1 MKVFKRLFEH
11 VYYANMKRYIF
22 GTGTMSKPSA
32 SQPLAGI
39 KVIELSNM
47 ITCSLAAMTMASQ
60 GAQVI
65 KVEPPQMGD
74 KMRPLGTQKNGVSG
88 FFHNCNRGKRSLA
101 IDLKS
106 SAGVK
111 AIKELVIRSD
121 VLLHNYRPGVMDKL
135 GLGSEVLRELNPK
148 LIYVAVSGFGTKGP
162 MADLPAFD
170 HVIQGLAGFT
180 DLQSPEENSFDFI
193 RTFICDKVT
202 AYTVGQAATAAL
214 LARATTNEGQHID
227 ISMLHACLAFMWP
240 DGMMHKTL
248 KDKDRFKMSPGSDYF
263 ETINYKD
270 GGVAVAPL
278 TDDHWKALLPM
289 LGYPELLGTPLY
301 ASIASRMT
309 NMDQVTKVLRTPR
322 NDIGVKK
329 AIEVLSAADVP
340 CAPCTKRKDL
350 EGVEQIQA
358 IGALETYV
366 TKTMGELTVTTPP
379 ILFEGKST
387 SQAEP
392 SPLLG
397 EHSEEILEELGWES
411 PLIDSL
417 VESGDLLI
425 TKL

>member
-1 MKVFKRLFEH
+1 
-11 VYYANMKRYIF
+11 MKRYIF
-22 GTGTMSKPSA
+22 GNSTMSKPSA
-32 SQPLAGI
+32 SQPLEGI

-214 LARATTNEGQHID
+214 LARATINEGQHID

-329 AIEVLSAADVP
+329 AIEVLSAADIP

-397 EHSEEILEELGWES
+397 EHSEEILEELGWER
-411 PLIDSL
+411 PLINSL

>member
-1 MKVFKRLFEH
+1 
-11 VYYANMKRYIF
+11 
-22 GTGTMSKPSA
+22 MSKPSA
-32 SQPLAGI
+32 SQPLAGV

-329 AIEVLSAADVP
+329 AIEVLSAADIP

-397 EHSEEILEELGWES
+397 EHSEEILEELRWER
-411 PLIDSL
+411 PLINSL

>member
-1 MKVFKRLFEH
+1 
-11 VYYANMKRYIF
+11 MKRYIF

-32 SQPLAGI
+32 SQPLAGV

-214 LARATTNEGQHID
+214 LARASTNEGQHID

-397 EHSEEILEELGWES
+397 EHSEEILEELGWER
-411 PLIDSL
+411 PLINSL

>member
-1 MKVFKRLFEH
+1 
-11 VYYANMKRYIF
+11 MKRYIF
-22 GTGTMSKPSA
+22 GTDTMSKPSA
-32 SQPLAGI
+32 SQPLAGV

-111 AIKELVIRSD
+111 AIKELVIQSD

-397 EHSEEILEELGWES
+397 EHSEEILEELGWER

>member
-1 MKVFKRLFEH
+1 
-11 VYYANMKRYIF
+11 
-22 GTGTMSKPSA
+22 MSKPSA
-32 SQPLAGI
+32 SQPLAGV

-111 AIKELVIRSD
+111 AVKELVIQSD

-214 LARATTNEGQHID
+214 LARASTNEGQHID

-329 AIEVLSAADVP
+329 AIEVLSAADIP

-397 EHSEEILEELGWES
+397 EHSEEILQELGWES

>member
-1 MKVFKRLFEH
+1 LEH
-11 VYYANMKRYIF
+11 MD
-22 GTGTMSKPSA
+22 TPSS

-47 ITCSLAAMTMASQ
+47 ITCSLAAMTMSSQ

-65 KVEPPQMGD
+65 KVEPPIMGD

-101 IDLKS
+101 VDLKS
-106 SAGVK
+106 NAGIK
-111 AIKELVIRSD
+111 AVKELVMQSD
-121 VLLHNYRPGVMDKL
+121 VLLHNYRPGVMDRL
-135 GLGSEVLRELNPK
+135 GLGSDVLRKLNPR

-180 DLQSPEENSFDFI
+180 DLQSSEENSFDFI
-193 RTFICDKVT
+193 KTFICDKVT

-214 LARATTNEGQHID
+214 LARASTNEGQHID

-248 KDKDRFKMSPGSDYF
+248 KDEDRFEMSPGSDYF

-278 TDDHWKALLPM
+278 SDEHWKALLPM
-289 LGYPELLGTPLY
+289 LGYPELINTPLY

-309 NMDQVTKVLRTPR
+309 NMDQVMMVLREPR

-329 AIEVLSAADVP
+329 AMEILIAADVP
-340 CAPCTKRKDL
+340 CSPCTKREDL
-350 EGVEQIQA
+350 ESVDQIKA

-379 ILFEGKST
+379 ILFEGKKT
-387 SQAEP
+387 SQAQP

-397 EHSEEILEELGWES
+397 EHSKEILQELGWKQS
-411 PLIDSL
+411 FIDSL
-417 VESGDLLI
+417 IESGDLLV

>member
-1 MKVFKRLFEH
+1 MD
-11 VYYANMKRYIF
+11 I
-22 GTGTMSKPSA
+22 PSS

-47 ITCSLAAMTMASQ
+47 ITCSLAAMTMSSQ

-65 KVEPPQMGD
+65 KVEPPIMGD

-101 IDLKS
+101 VDLKS
-106 SAGVK
+106 NAGIK
-111 AIKELVIRSD
+111 AVKELVMQSD
-121 VLLHNYRPGVMDKL
+121 VLLHNYRPGVMDRL
-135 GLGSEVLRELNPK
+135 GLGSEVLRKLNPR

-180 DLQSPEENSFDFI
+180 DLQSSEENSFDFI
-193 RTFICDKVT
+193 KTFICDKVT

-214 LARATTNEGQHID
+214 LARASTNEGQHID

-248 KDKDRFKMSPGSDYF
+248 KDEDRFKMSPGSDYF

-278 TDDHWKALLPM
+278 SDEHWKALLPM
-289 LGYPELLGTPLY
+289 LGYPELINTPLY

-309 NMDQVTKVLRTPR
+309 NMDQVMKVLREPR

-329 AIEVLSAADVP
+329 AMEILIAADVP
-340 CAPCTKRKDL
+340 CSPCTKRDDL
-350 EGVEQIQA
+350 ESVDQIKA

-379 ILFEGKST
+379 ILFEGKKT
-387 SQAEP
+387 SQAQP

-397 EHSEEILEELGWES
+397 EHSKEILQELGWKQS
-411 PLIDSL
+411 FINSLI
-417 VESGDLLI
+417 ESGDLLV
-425 TKL
+425 TKI

>member
-1 MKVFKRLFEH
+1 
-11 VYYANMKRYIF
+11 MKRYFF

-180 DLQSPEENSFDFI
+180 DLQSPEKNSFDFI

-278 TDDHWKALLPM
+278 TNDHWKALLPM

>member
-1 MKVFKRLFEH
+1 M
-11 VYYANMKRYIF
+11 N
-22 GTGTMSKPSA
+22 KPSA
-32 SQPLAGI
+32 SQPLAGV